1 MTTTLKNTDTVHTVA
16 MCNMAELAGRIMT
29 DVSVAVKSRWL
40 PVGMTMEYL
49 KKATNT
55 IAIPPH

>member
-1 MTTTLKNTDTVHTVA
+1 MHTVA